1 MRAAPDQILMA
12 GEHAIDRRTA
22 GAIVCD
28 RSTTASEAKDPTTDC
43 VGCLVDGGPSL
54 CNLLSEDLSTNQCD
68 HRATVLFRGI
78 DAVRWHSQFSHV
90 ILPNKSAMP
99 SGGVT
104 PIAYI
109 A

>member
-1 MRAAPDQILMA
+1 MQAEYASNRCA
-12 GEHAIDRRTA
+12 A

-28 RSTTASEAKDPTTDC
+28 RSTTASEAKDPADRRMAT
-43 VGCLVDGGPSL
+43 LVDGGPSL

-78 DAVRWHSQFSHV
+78 DAVRRHFEFCHA
-90 ILPNKSAMP
+90 ILPNKSATP